1 MYYSEK
7 EIRCMLEMYFISKI
21 KEQEIKH
28 MNLKNLQ
35 EELNYYSYIINK
47 VERWFVYLER
57 DEIEIIT
64 LRHGRSKTFSQ
75 IAYQLRY
82 SNHGSVIKKYQK
94 AIKKIKEVV
103 NE

>member
-7 EIRCMLEMYFISKI
+7 EIQCMLELYFISKI

-28 MNLKNLQ
+28 THNKNMQ
-35 EELNYYSYIINK
+35 EELLFYTYIIKK
-47 VERWFVYLER
+47 VERWFAYLEN
-57 DEIEIIT
+57 DEIEIIA
-64 LRHGRSKTFSQ
+64 LRHDSSKTFSQ

-82 SNHGSVIKKYQK
+82 SNHSSAVKNYQK

>member
-7 EIRCMLEMYFISKI
+7 EIESTLEMYYISKI
-21 KEQEIKH
+21 KVKEIKY
-28 MNLKNLQ
+28 MSLKYLQ
-35 EELNYYSYIINK
+35 EDITYYSYIINK
-47 VERWFVYLER
+47 VERWFAFLEN
-57 DEIEIIT
+57 DEIEILA
-64 LRHGRSKTFSQ
+64 LRHGSSKTFSQ

-82 SNHGSVIKKYQK
+82 SNHSSVVKKYHK